1 MLTDRHDW
9 GAGDAIAKVMSR
21 ACRKADVGDAVRD
34 EQSEA
39 PGIGRAADTLFEEE
53 PVENQLAARRA
64 ARV

>member
-1 MLTDRHDW
+1 
-9 GAGDAIAKVMSR
+9 MSR

-53 PVENQLAARRA
+53 PVEDQLAARRA
-64 ARV
+64 ARVKPDRASDATRPGCRSD